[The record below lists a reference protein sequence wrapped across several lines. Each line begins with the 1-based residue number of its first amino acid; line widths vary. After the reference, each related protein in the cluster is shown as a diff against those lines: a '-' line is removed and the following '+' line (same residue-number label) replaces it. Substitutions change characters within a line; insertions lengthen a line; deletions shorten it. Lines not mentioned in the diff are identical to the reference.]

1 MNCNRN
7 IFYLVFVLLFFIHTS
22 SFAQVNEA
30 EPDSVLITTTQ
41 DSAVQD
47 YEDIGDTVI
56 TKVFFKNNDS
66 VSIWKKS
73 HEFAYMAYLDSMLRR
88 KKNDLKSDTF
98 SFNNNHSARRK
109 KINISDSD
117 IPNSFLNSF
126 AIRIFFWIIATAF
139 ILFILYKLFFT
150 GELFSRDQR
159 TNKGEPLAE
168 EPEQLNEYSEYNEL
182 IRNAESNKDYNLA
195 VRYLY
200 LQTLKKLSDNEIIL
214 FSPDKTNNKYVEELS
229 GQSYQ
234 KEFASLTHNYEYVWY
249 GKFSIVLNR
258 YEQLKEQFISFNKT
272 I

>member
-22 SFAQVNEA
+22 SFAQVKEA

-41 DSAVQD
+41 DSAVND

-56 TKVFFKNNDS
+56 TKVLFENNDS
-66 VSIWKKS
+66 ISVWKRS
-73 HEFAYMAYLDSMLRR
+73 RDFGYMAYLDSMLRR
-88 KKNDLKSDTF
+88 KKDNLKSDTF
-98 SFNNNHSARRK
+98 SFNNNRPALRK
-109 KINISDSD
+109 KINTSDSD
-117 IPNSFLNSF
+117 NSNSFLNSF
-126 AIRIFFWIIATAF
+126 PIRIFFWVIAIAF

-150 GELFSRDQR
+150 GGLFSKDQR
-159 TNKGEPLAE
+159 TNKSEPLAE
-168 EPEQLNEYSEYNEL
+168 EPEQLNEYSEYSEL

-214 FSPDKTNNKYVEELS
+214 FAPDKTNNKYIEELS
-229 GQSYQ
+229 GQSYR

>member
-30 EPDSVLITTTQ
+30 EPDSVLITPAQ
-41 DSAVQD
+41 DSVVND

-73 HEFAYMAYLDSMLRR
+73 HEFAYMAYLDSLLRR
-88 KKNDLKSDTF
+88 KKDNLKSDTF
-98 SFNNNHSARRK
+98 SFSENSTVRRK
-109 KINISDSD
+109 KINTSADDNS
-117 IPNSFLNSF
+117 NSFLNSF
-126 AIRIFFWIIATAF
+126 PVKIFFWIIAIAF

-182 IRNAESNKDYNLA
+182 IRNAELNKDYNLA

-200 LQTLKKLSDNEIIL
+200 LQTLKK
-214 FSPDKTNNKYVEELS
+214 
-229 GQSYQ
+229 
-234 KEFASLTHNYEYVWY
+234 
-249 GKFSIVLNR
+249 
-258 YEQLKEQFISFNKT
+258 
-272 I
+272 